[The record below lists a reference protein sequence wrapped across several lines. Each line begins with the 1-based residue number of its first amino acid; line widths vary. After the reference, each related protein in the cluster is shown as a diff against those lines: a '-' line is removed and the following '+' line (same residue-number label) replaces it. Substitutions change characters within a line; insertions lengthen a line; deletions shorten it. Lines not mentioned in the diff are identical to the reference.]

1 MNRHFIFKLLILH
14 TLIILASC
22 SPRYFVQISDPQ
34 LGFISKNKNVEKER
48 ELMEKIIPEVNR
60 IRPDMI
66 VFSGDLVHDRNNGQQ
81 LEEFDRLCG
90 MFDKSIPMYYIPG
103 NHDIGNEADHGE
115 VLKFIQKYGSDR
127 FVYKGKGYTVI
138 GFNSCVIK
146 AETEYEETEYE
157 WLEEQL
163 SKVGKK
169 KPVIVVAH
177 HPFFIKSADEKE
189 QYYNIRPELRMK
201 YLDMFEKYGVDM
213 ILSGHMH
220 KLAGGEYKEMTLF
233 TSGAAGRAFR
243 NGSGISLVEIKKG
256 QPSVRYITVES
267 FPIEIK

>member
-66 VFSGDLVHDRNNGQQ
+66 VFSGDLVHDRNNRQQ

-146 AETEYEETEYE
+146 AETEYEEAEYE

-189 QYYNIRPELRMK
+189 QCC
-201 YLDMFEKYGVDM
+201 
-213 ILSGHMH
+213 
-220 KLAGGEYKEMTLF
+220 
-233 TSGAAGRAFR
+233 
-243 NGSGISLVEIKKG
+243 KKA
-256 QPSVRYITVES
+256 S
-267 FPIEIK
+267 